1 MGLDSVGVA
10 SIRARLSADLNVQLS
25 NADLFN
31 YPTINAL
38 AGRVVSI
45 VRPDRTLL
53 SPRELVERIAL
64 EFETLENA
72 ARE

>member
-10 SIRARLSADLNVQLS
+10 AIRARLSADFGITLS

-31 YPTINAL
+31 YATINAL
-38 AGRVVSI
+38 TGRVVSL
-45 VRPDRTLL
+45 VRPDGDQL